1 MQSTQEIKTLI
12 AEDLGAS
19 EGHTIGVLDQGFVRL
34 VDWLGSDLSI
44 VRAARVSHASDWR
57 AGKDTGS
64 DERLIRYLMR
74 HGHTSPFESVVFTFE
89 VKAPIFVLR
98 QWHRHRTQ
106 SYNEVSA
113 RYTELPDEFYVPVPE
128 DVGVPHPTNKQA
140 RITGDELTN
149 DQRAAAEAS
158 VGIIRGACAGSFEVY
173 HALLAR
179 GVPRELARGVL
190 PVNTYSRM
198 FTTVSLH
205 NLFRFLRER
214 LSPGA
219 QLEIRRYAE
228 ALLLIAEQVTPVA
241 VAAFQESLTEGGVK

>member
-1 MQSTQEIKTLI
+1 MQTQEIKRI
-12 AEDLGAS
+12 ISDELGVT
-19 EGHTIGVLDQGFVRL
+19 EGHTISVLDRGYVRL
-34 VDWLGSDLSI
+34 IDWLGSDLSI
-44 VRAARVSHASDWR
+44 ARAARVSHSADWR
-57 AGKDTGS
+57 AGKDAGS

-74 HGHTSPFESVVFTFE
+74 NGHTSPFEAVVLTFE
-89 VKAPIFVLR
+89 VKAPIFVIR

-128 DVGVPHPTNKQA
+128 DIGVPHPTNKQA
-140 RITGDELTN
+140 RIVGDELT
-149 DQRAAAEAS
+149 DEQRDAAATSAS
-158 VGIIRGACAGSFEVY
+158 IIRGACTGAFEVY

-198 FTTVSLH
+198 FTTVNLH

-228 ALLLIAEQVTPVA
+228 ALLTITEQVAPVA
-241 VAAFQESLTEGGVK
+241 VAAFREIQATEGGVK